1 MLLKDKFEDFIKTYP
16 ENEKDKIWLD
26 HSKKIQNFW
35 NTKIIDTINTAISE
49 NEIDEIVQILDR
61 NGKGN
66 SKDTEAIAR
75 VMIPQGAWRK
85 LFMQFKENRALALAV
100 DSVLQ
105 SELTQK
111 AKAIDK
117 LYKFNKDERNYLT
130 GQSGNFICSLLAG
143 WDPFN
148 NISPVSLKDRS
159 LLMEYLKIEISPE
172 FSSKTVG
179 EQIVESNEKIKAYFA
194 TKLQVMN
201 ARTISVF
208 VYSTYLK
215 SEWKMILTVPTPQGQ
230 IGVTV
235 PQTQDDENEE
245 IFKSG
250 RESIEVQALLAK
262 IGADMGMKIWVPKS
276 DRKAVMKHW
285 KPDSKELLDSLPLSF
300 DETVIRTIENID
312 VLWFRNRTIMHAFEV
327 EHTTSIYS
335 GILRMADLVALLPNL
350 QVNLHIV
357 APSERREK
365 VLEEINRPVFALIE
379 GGNLANFCTY
389 LSYDSVT
396 EIAKNPQLKH
406 LNHTV
411 LDEFVESALENFD
424 E

>member
-1 MLLKDKFEDFIKTYP
+1 MLLKDKFEEFIKTYP
-16 ENEKDKIWLD
+16 ENEKDKVWQN
-26 HSKKIQNFW
+26 HSKNLQNFW
-35 NTKIIDTINTAISE
+35 NNKILSDSNTYISE

-66 SKDTEAIAR
+66 TKVTEAIAR

-85 LFMQFKENRALALAV
+85 LFMQFRENKELALTI
-100 DSVLQ
+100 DLILRKEHS
-105 SELTQK
+105 QK

-117 LYKFNKDERNYLT
+117 LYSINKEEKNYLT
-130 GQSGNFICSLLAG
+130 GKSGNFICSIIAG

-148 NISPVSLKDRS
+148 NISVVSLKDRL
-159 LLMEYLKIEISPE
+159 LLMEYLQIEISPD
-172 FSSKTVG
+172 FSSKSVG
-179 EQIVESNEKIKAYFA
+179 EQIIESNEKIKTYFA
-194 TKLQVMN
+194 TKLHVVN

-215 SEWKMILTVPTPQGQ
+215 TDWKKILTVPTPQGQ
-230 IGVTV
+230 IEVIV
-235 PQTQDDENEE
+235 PQTIDDENKEVL
-245 IFKSG
+245 KSG

-262 IGADMGMKIWVPKS
+262 IGADMGMKIWVHKS
-276 DRKAVMKHW
+276 DRKAVLKHW
-285 KPDSKELLDSLPLSF
+285 NPENKELLDSLPLSF

-312 VLWFRNRTIMHAFEV
+312 VLWFKNRTIIRAFEV

-357 APSERREK
+357 APAERREK
-365 VLEEINRPVFALIE
+365 VLEEISRPVFALIE

-411 LDEFVESALENFD
+411 VDEYVESALANFD